1 MDVRVLFTLLLMLF
15 SAVPQ
20 MATKSSAQVCDPGL
34 IFSEEEKMCCE
45 MCSPGTRLISGCRRD
60 VTCHPCGNSE
70 YQKEYNREKSCVQ
83 RNYCDGNV
91 GFKTVFSGSATENSK
106 CECMEGLHC
115 EQASCELCR
124 KHTECPVGYGV
135 KENGTSKTDTVCEP
149 CPKGYFSNVLSSTE
163 PCLKWTECSNV
174 QVNGN
179 ASSDN
184 ICGGNNAA
192 IIAVICILCLLI
204 VSVVVLYHFK
214 GRIASI
220 CKQNKPHQPRLIP
233 VTEPEPK
240 TPMEE
245 TFSEEGQIV
254 MQETGKEHHMPE
266 EDSHCV

>member
-1 MDVRVLFTLLLMLF
+1 MGVRVQFPLLLVLF

-20 MATKSSAQVCDPGL
+20 MATKSSVKDCGPGL
-34 IFSEEEKMCCE
+34 IFAEEEEECCAMCK
-45 MCSPGTRLISGCRRD
+45 PGTKLISGCRED
-60 VTCHPCGNSE
+60 IICHPCEDSE

-83 RNYCDGNV
+83 RNYCDSNI
-91 GFKTVFSGSATENSK
+91 GFKTVFSGTATENSK
-106 CECMEGLHC
+106 CECIEGMHC
-115 EQASCELCR
+115 EQGSCELCR
-124 KHTECPVGYGV
+124 MHKECLVGYGV

-149 CPKGYFSNVLSSTE
+149 CPKGYFSNVSSSTE
-163 PCLKWTECSNV
+163 PCLKWTECSYV

-179 ASSDN
+179 ASTDN

-192 IIAVICILCLLI
+192 IITVICILLLLI
-204 VSVVVLYHFK
+204 VGVVVLYYFK

-233 VTEPEPK
+233 VIEPEPK

-254 MQETGKEHHMPE
+254 MQETGKEDHMPE
-266 EDSHCV
+266 EDSQCV